1 MSNPLRVL
9 VAGCGNMGASHA
21 RAYHKMP
28 EFEIVGLVSRGPASR
43 AALSQ
48 ELGGLPQFS
57 DYYEALET
65 TKPDVVSINT
75 YPETHGPYARAALEA
90 GCHVFCEKP
99 LAETV
104 EEAQSIV
111 DAARRHKRKL
121 VVGYILRVHPAWIR
135 FIELART
142 LGKPLVM
149 RMNLNQQSHGPT
161 WTAHRNLMN
170 SMSPIV
176 DCGVHYVDVM
186 CQMTGAKPV
195 RVSAIGAR
203 LSDEL
208 KPGMYNYGQ
217 LQVTFD
223 DGSVGWYE
231 AGWGPMMSEVA
242 FFVKD
247 VVGPKGCVSIV
258 KDPNET
264 EAVASD
270 DIDSHTKTNCI
281 RVHHSALDGRNEFVT
296 PDEFINTEDEPDH
309 QGLCD
314 REQAF
319 FLRAIQQDV
328 DLSDHMHDAVNSLR
342 IVLAADESVKT
353 GQVVRCE
360 LQIADCRLQIARL
373 HALSTRAEQFRRS
386 PQFSAGSKFS
396 ATPLMQYRSPVGG
409 GPSSNT

>member
-1 MSNPLRVL
+1 MTSPLRVL

-28 EFEIVGLVSRGPASR
+28 EFEIVGLVSRGPTSR
-43 AALSQ
+43 EALSK
-48 ELGGLPQFS
+48 ELGGVPGFS
-57 DYYEALET
+57 DYYAALAA

-75 YPETHGPYARAALEA
+75 YPETHGPYARAAIKA

-104 EEAQSIV
+104 QEAQSIV
-111 DAARRHKRKL
+111 DGAQANRRK
-121 VVGYILRVHPAWIR
+121 VVIGYILRVHPAWIR
-135 FIELART
+135 FIEIART

-149 RMNLNQQSHGPT
+149 RMNLNQQSHGPA
-161 WTAHRNLMN
+161 WNVHRNLME

-195 RVSAIGAR
+195 RVSAVGAR
-203 LSDEL
+203 LTNEL

-217 LQVTFD
+217 LQVTFE

-247 VVGPKGCVSIV
+247 VIGPKGCVSIV

-264 EAVASD
+264 AAKGSD
-270 DIDSHTKTNCI
+270 DIDSHTKTNWI
-281 RVHHSALDGRNEFVT
+281 RLHHSDIDRTNEFVK
-296 PDEFINTEDEPDH
+296 PDELINTEDEPDH

-314 REQAF
+314 REQAYL
-319 FLRAIQQDV
+319 LRAIQQDL
-328 DLSDHMHDAVNSLR
+328 DLTEHMHDAVNSLR
-342 IVLAADESVKT
+342 IVLAADESVRT
-353 GQVVRCE
+353 GQIVT
-360 LQIADCRLQIARL
+360 L
-373 HALSTRAEQFRRS
+373 
-386 PQFSAGSKFS
+386 
-396 ATPLMQYRSPVGG
+396 
-409 GPSSNT
+409 